1 MHAENFFQKNA
12 MTPTDII
19 SKVKHLPPVSQAAL
33 KLVSLLEQDEISNE
47 DIERVIKCDNV
58 LTAKLL
64 RACNSPYFGLAEPVS
79 TVDQAVLI
87 LGHQQILHIVLTL
100 AFGTTMNVTHPAYA
114 AEAAALWQHSLATAS
129 AAEIVASETFDAKF
143 EGTIAFTVGLLHDIG
158 KLAISQGVSPEQREE
173 IRALVENEKISRSA
187 AEKKVLGTDHC
198 EVGAALLKTWRLPA
212 EIIEA
217 VANHHSPP
225 LETPALSAVT
235 HVANALAHC
244 ANPAPSDDATAG
256 QVLPAVAAALNF
268 SADRFEG
275 LIATVREASEATNQ
289 MMTV

>member
-1 MHAENFFQKNA
+1 
-12 MTPTDII
+12 MTPTEII

-47 DIERVIKCDNV
+47 DVEKVIKCDNV

-100 AFGTTMNVTHPAYA
+100 AFGNTMNVPHPAYA
-114 AEAAALWQHSLATAS
+114 AEAAVLWQHSLTTAS
-129 AAEIVASETFDAKF
+129 AAEIVVSESFEGKF

-158 KLAISQGVSPEQREE
+158 KLAISQGVPPEQQVE
-173 IRALVENEKISRSA
+173 IRMLIEGEKISRCA

-217 VANHHSPP
+217 VANHHQPP
-225 LETPALSAVT
+225 LEPQPGLSAIT
-235 HVANALAHC
+235 HVANALAHR
-244 ANPAPSDDATAG
+244 AAAVPSEDLTAG
-256 QVLPAVAAALNF
+256 QVNPEVAAALNF
-268 SADRFEG
+268 SADRLDG
-275 LIATVREASEATNQ
+275 LVATVREAAASTNQ
-289 MMTV
+289 IMAV